1 MVLKFGVMPFT
12 VSILVEFFARAFK
25 SGYCIEKYCI
35 TDRLK
40 KRYFKLW
47 NRITTT
53 ESALKDLLPPK
64 RNRQLRE
71 RAQLEKIRHCE

>member
-1 MVLKFGVMPFT
+1 MPFT
-12 VSILVEFFARAFK
+12 VSILV
-25 SGYCIEKYCI
+25 GYCIENYCI
-35 TDRLK
+35 TDTLK
-40 KRYFKLW
+40 KRNFQLW

-71 RAQLEKIRHCE
+71 RAQLEKIRLCE